1 MEHVIENR
9 NLRIEVVMSSAIGTL
24 FEVETY
30 TSSGNTESAE
40 R

>member
-1 MEHVIENR
+1 VEHVIGKR
-9 NLRIEVVMSSAIGTL
+9 NLRIVVVMSSALGVF

-30 TSSGNTESAE
+30 TSSDNKGNTE